1 VTGRI
6 GRVPLLAIAIL
17 SLAWGIWLGLLRLGW
32 VLPLPWPDQLILH
45 GPLMVGGFLGT
56 LIGLERAIGLARP
69 WAYLAPICSAS
80 GALAL
85 VVGVPRPVG
94 PLLISLASIIVAIVF
109 VNVFRRE
116 PSLSVLTMLTGALA
130 WIIGNVMWLTGAAI
144 YREVFCWIGF
154 VVLTVAGERL
164 ELNQVMRPAPRV
176 RVFFMLALTAIASGV
191 VASFVEATIGA
202 RVVGGGLVALA
213 VWLARYDLARRTV
226 QQAGLTRF
234 MAVCL
239 LTGYVWLGVAGV
251 LLLVTT
257 PIEPG
262 PRYDAIL
269 HAIFIGFVVS
279 MILGHAPIV
288 FPAVT
293 GMPLPYRPAAYLS
306 LLVLHT
312 SVLLRLVGDLVD
324 VLGRLRAWGG
334 LLNAIAIVLFI
345 FTTARSVAGGRSG
358 TPVCVL

>member
-1 VTGRI
+1 
-6 GRVPLLAIAIL
+6 
-17 SLAWGIWLGLLRLGW
+17 
-32 VLPLPWPDQLILH
+32 
-45 GPLMVGGFLGT
+45 MVGGFLGT

-80 GALAL
+80 GAIAL

-94 PLLISLASIIVAIVF
+94 PLLISLASIIVATVF
-109 VNVFRRE
+109 VSVFRRE
-116 PSLSVLTMLTGALA
+116 PSLSALSMLIGALA
-130 WIIGNVMWLTGAAI
+130 WTVGNVMWLTGAAI

-164 ELNQVMRPAPRV
+164 ELDRVMRPRPRV
-176 RVFFMLALTAIASGV
+176 RVFFTFALTAIASGV
-191 VASFVEATIGA
+191 VIARFVEATIGTPVMGA
-202 RVVGGGLVALA
+202 GLVALA

-226 QQAGLTRF
+226 RQAGLTRF
-234 MAVCL
+234 IAVCL
-239 LTGYVWLGVAGV
+239 LTAYVWLGVAGV
-251 LLLVTT
+251 LLLVTA

-262 PRYDAIL
+262 PTYDAIL

-279 MILGHAPIV
+279 MILGHAPMV

-293 GMPLPYRPAAYLS
+293 GMPLPYRPAAYLP
-306 LLVLHT
+306 LFVLHA

-324 VLGRLRAWGG
+324 VFGRLRAWGG
-334 LLNAIAIVLFI
+334 LLNTIAIVLFI